1 MSKLNLK
8 TFGLLSL
15 TCAVLSGC
23 GEGMPEEAALAAP
36 TTAEQE
42 LFGFPKWPTPEQIE
56 QMIRYNN
63 YLSQAGFTNP
73 GELRTTKEIVA
84 CDTYVSQG
92 AGTFNSGVTRDCVY
106 QATEYGWGIE
116 SVRLEVVKNRNGRGS
131 YTYSTLAQDGQFN
144 FNVKEIGDKWNV
156 AIELAGKAAD
166 IEVQKKLQ
174 VDYQRHMERT
184 LSLSANKNTVH
195 LQVTANGG
203 LFEKSEIHVKL
214 YATLVRLQ

>member
-1 MSKLNLK
+1 MSNLTLK
-8 TFGLLSL
+8 TLGLMSL
-15 TCAVLSGC
+15 TCAALTGC
-23 GEGMPEEAALAAP
+23 GEGMPEAVTTSTA
-36 TTAEQE
+36 TAEQE
-42 LFGFPKWPTPEQIE
+42 LAWPFPFPTPEELE
-56 QMIRYNN
+56 QRARYLN

-73 GELRTTKEIVA
+73 SELRTTKEIVA

-116 SVRLEVVKNRNGRGS
+116 SVRLEVLQNRNGRGS
-131 YTYSTLAQDGQFN
+131 YTYNTLAEGGQFN
-144 FNVKEIGDKWNV
+144 FNVQEIGDKWNV
-156 AIELAGKAAD
+156 ALELAAKAAD

-174 VDYQRHMERT
+174 IDYQRHMERT
-184 LSLSANKNTVH
+184 LALSANKNTVH

-203 LFEKSEIHVKL
+203 LFEKSEIHVKV